1 MCVNCLLKALVLHG
15 FALVTNSIFGEIN
28 GVENYVRYTRL
39 NEHIFQ
45 ERTVVKIFFILLV
58 GKKQMA
64 TN

>member
-28 GVENYVRYTRL
+28 GIENCVRCTRL

-45 ERTVVKIFFILLV
+45 ERTVVKIFFILLA
-58 GKKQMA
+58 KNQMA
-64 TN
+64 TD